1 MKKIKKNISDYI
13 VMGSLGIV
21 ALGGITYCAYNTIHN
36 KTITKEGSSAAY
48 VAVGATAL
56 GICYRGSKLI
66 EESLKETT
74 KLKEDIQKNNLEKE
88 IQE

>member
-36 KTITKEGSSAAY
+36 KMITKEGSSAAY
-48 VAVGATAL
+48 VALGAIASGNIYVGVREIRKAL
-56 GICYRGSKLI
+56 
-66 EESLKETT
+66 EEAKI
-74 KLKEDIQKNNLEKE
+74 KEDTKKNNLEKE
-88 IQE
+88 VQE